1 MNKHLHKNK
10 LGHLTPNVGND
21 SNENNSHVDYHTSRR
36 SFLTLISLGTLSL
49 AGLSGCSTLT
59 RKKPVIGL
67 ALGGG
72 AARGFAHIGVIKALE
87 ANGIKPDLVVGT
99 SAGSVIAALYASG
112 YRGTELNRIALT
124 LDEASITDWALPFSG
139 KFGGMIK
146 GDALQNMVNRLVKNQ
161 SIESTPIPLGIVAT
175 DLKTGQGVLFQR
187 GDMGQAVRASCSIPS
202 IFQPTTINGREYVD
216 GGLVSPV
223 PVKYA
228 IQMGADFVIAVNI
241 STEPSSQDSSGTVG
255 IILQTTSIMGQTIN
269 QFELER
275 AQVVIRPELK
285 GMRGTDFK
293 SRNNAILAGEEATL
307 LQMDQ
312 IKAKLGMR

>member
-1 MNKHLHKNK
+1 MNKHLRKIK
-10 LGHLTPNVGND
+10 SGHLTQNEMIAV
-21 SNENNSHVDYHTSRR
+21 NENNSHVDYHNSRR
-36 SFLTLISLGTLSL
+36 KFLTLLGMGSLSL
-49 AGLSGCSTLT
+49 AGLSGCSTVSP
-59 RKKPVIGL
+59 KKPVIGL

-87 ANGIKPDLVVGT
+87 ANGIQPDLVVGT

-112 YRGTELNRIALT
+112 YRGIELNRIALT
-124 LDEASITDWALPFSG
+124 LDEAAITDWALPFSG

-146 GDALQNMVNRLVKNQ
+146 GDALQSMVNRLVKNQ
-161 SIESTPIPLGIVAT
+161 SIESTKIPLGIVAT

-202 IFQPTTINGREYVD
+202 IFQPTIINGREYVD

-223 PVKYA
+223 PVRYA
-228 IQMGADFVIAVNI
+228 SQMGADFVIAVNI

-255 IILQTTSIMGQTIN
+255 IILQTISIMGQSID

-275 AQVVIRPELK
+275 AQVVIRPALK

-293 SRNNAILAGEEATL
+293 SRSNAILAGEEATL

>member
-1 MNKHLHKNK
+1 MIA
-10 LGHLTPNVGND
+10 V
-21 SNENNSHVDYHTSRR
+21 NENNSHVDYHNSRR
-36 SFLTLISLGTLSL
+36 KFLTLLGMGSLSL
-49 AGLSGCSTLT
+49 AGLSGCSTVSP
-59 RKKPVIGL
+59 KKPVIGL

-112 YRGTELNRIALT
+112 YRGTELNRIALS

-146 GDALQNMVNRLVKNQ
+146 GDALQSMVNRLVKNQ
-161 SIESTPIPLGIVAT
+161 SIESTKIPLGIVAT

-202 IFQPTTINGREYVD
+202 IFQPTIINGREYVD

-223 PVKYA
+223 PVRYA
-228 IQMGADFVIAVNI
+228 SQMGADFIIAVNI

-255 IILQTTSIMGQTIN
+255 IILQTISIMGQSID

-275 AQVVIRPELK
+275 AQVVIRPALK

-293 SRNNAILAGEEATL
+293 SRSNAILAGEEATL